1 MYPYVPIMLRSQAA
15 VLVLSLATGAC
26 SRPLTVSSAERHAI
40 IDSLTRQVKA
50 AYDIT
55 KPNVEQRMLSLYPDT
70 GRIVSASGGRLTT
83 SRDTVAMGIKAFW
96 ENIGV
101 NMRDP
106 HWIWDQMV
114 FDVLAPN
121 AAVMTATYHVPHRTP
136 TNMPHVIGGAWTA
149 VFQKR
154 GARWYIV
161 QEHLSDQPPMSD
173 SAMAATAPPLSSV
186 PASDATVR
194 RPQSP
199 PAADRRRP

>member
-1 MYPYVPIMLRSQAA
+1 MLRTRA
-15 VLVLSLATGAC
+15 VILVLSLATGAC
-26 SRPLTVSSAERHAI
+26 SRSLTVSAADRQAI

-70 GRIVSASGGRLTT
+70 GRIVSASGGQITT
-83 SRDTVAMGIKAFW
+83 SRDTLAMGIKAFW

-154 GARWYIV
+154 GDRWYIV
-161 QEHLSDQPPMSD
+161 QEHLSDQPQMSD
-173 SAMAATAPPLSSV
+173 SAMAAMAPPISAAAPPPDST
-186 PASDATVR
+186 AR
-194 RPQSP
+194 RQPSP

>member
-1 MYPYVPIMLRSQAA
+1 MLRTRA
-15 VLVLSLATGAC
+15 VILALSLATGAC
-26 SRPLTVSSAERHAI
+26 SRSLTVSAADRQAI

-70 GRIVSASGGRLTT
+70 GRIVSASGGQITT
-83 SRDTVAMGIKAFW
+83 SRDTLAMGIRAFW

-154 GARWYIV
+154 GDRWYIV

-173 SAMAATAPPLSSV
+173 SAMAAMAPPMSSNAA
-186 PASDATVR
+186 PDSTA
-194 RPQSP
+194 RPRQSP
-199 PAADRRRP
+199 PAGDRRQP